1 MSQLENFRSVLKKGK
16 GSDNTVPNEQPAA
29 RNEADKN
36 ASYPSSCS
44 IPETKAKHE
53 KMKRTSIGLPGEVHE
68 KLKVISLW
76 MKKEGIKDNPGLVT
90 TVNELIDFYIR
101 QHPSAERFL
110 EMYYR
115 IE

>member
-1 MSQLENFRSVLKKGK
+1 MSQLENFRSVLKKEK
-16 GSDNTVPNEQPAA
+16 GSGNTVPNEQPGA

-36 ASYPSSCS
+36 ASSSAPGS
-44 IPETKAKHE
+44 ILETKAEHE

-90 TVNELIDFYIR
+90 AINELMDFYIK
-101 QHPSAERFL
+101 QHPSAGRFL